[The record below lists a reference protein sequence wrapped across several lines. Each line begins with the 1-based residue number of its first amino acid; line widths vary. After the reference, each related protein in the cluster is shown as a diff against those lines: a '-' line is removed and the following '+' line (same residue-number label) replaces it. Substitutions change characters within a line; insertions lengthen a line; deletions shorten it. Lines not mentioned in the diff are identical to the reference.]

1 MASSKKS
8 STEAKGKEAG
18 TSKPA
23 PKAKTHNNARNS
35 DKEISKKKKKKK
47 KISISTNN
55 GSVKD
60 NEVLA
65 VSPPGGS
72 ASEDDDAADEDKA
85 ETTSRKHKT
94 SKSKKVKRNH
104 AKEEDNGYA
113 EEEEEE
119 AEEKI
124 YKFPMHRIKKIMRD
138 ENSDLRINQ
147 EALFLV
153 NKASEM
159 FLVQFCKDAYACC
172 AQDRKKSLAYKHL
185 CNVSVLYFD
194 APVYFPLLLY
204 APCSFASL
212 AWTHTER
219 KKNSLISVR
228 PRVLKKPEEGHI
240 GKGRKNSY
248 INEGSVEE
256 KQLTPGGPEFS

>member
-8 STEAKGKEAG
+8 SIATEAKSKEAG

-23 PKAKTHNNARNS
+23 PKTKTHNNARKS
-35 DKEISKKKKKKK
+35 DNDDSKKKKKKK
-47 KISISTNN
+47 KKITTNN

-60 NEVLA
+60 NEALA
-65 VSPPGGS
+65 ISAPGGS
-72 ASEDDDAADEDKA
+72 ASEEDDADEHRA
-85 ETTSRKHKT
+85 ETTSKKPNA

-104 AKEEDNGYA
+104 AKKEENGYA
-113 EEEEEE
+113 AEEEE

-124 YKFPMHRIKKIMRD
+124 CKFPMHRIKKIMRD

-172 AQDRKKSLAYKHL
+172 AEDRKKSLAYKHL
-185 CNVSVLYFD
+185 SSVVGKRKRYDFLSDFVPEKLKFED
-194 APVYFPLLLY
+194 A
-204 APCSFASL
+204 
-212 AWTHTER
+212 
-219 KKNSLISVR
+219 
-228 PRVLKKPEEGHI
+228 LKQRSMAES
-240 GKGRKNSY
+240 GKD
-248 INEGSVEE
+248 
-256 KQLTPGGPEFS
+256 

>member
-185 CNVSVLYFD
+185 SSVVSKRKRYDFLSDFVPEKLKFED
-194 APVYFPLLLY
+194 ALK
-204 APCSFASL
+204 
-212 AWTHTER
+212 ER
-219 KKNSLISVR
+219 SMAES
-228 PRVLKKPEEGHI
+228 
-240 GKGRKNSY
+240 GKD
-248 INEGSVEE
+248 
-256 KQLTPGGPEFS
+256 

>member
-8 STEAKGKEAG
+8 STEAKSKEVG
-18 TSKPA
+18 TSKPS

-35 DKEISKKKKKKK
+35 DKDISKKKKKKK
-47 KISISTNN
+47 KISISISTNN

-60 NEVLA
+60 NHALA
-65 VSPPGGS
+65 VSAPGAS
-72 ASEDDDAADEDKA
+72 ASEDADAADEDKA
-85 ETTSRKHKT
+85 ETTSRKSNT

-104 AKEEDNGYA
+104 AKEEDNRYA
-113 EEEEEE
+113 AEEE

-185 CNVSVLYFD
+185 SSVVSKRKRYDFLSDFVPEKLKFED
-194 APVYFPLLLY
+194 ALK
-204 APCSFASL
+204 
-212 AWTHTER
+212 ER
-219 KKNSLISVR
+219 SMAES
-228 PRVLKKPEEGHI
+228 
-240 GKGRKNSY
+240 GKD
-248 INEGSVEE
+248 
-256 KQLTPGGPEFS
+256 